1 MPDLK
6 LEDLSARQKGALL
19 IAVGKTAIS
28 YNVEPEEVLDDWV
41 NYHGDLIHHLAS
53 EGMDTAIAEK
63 ALKALIDHVN
73 EQVDGD
79 SDA

>member
-6 LEDLSARQKGALL
+6 LEDLSSRQKGALL
-19 IAVGKTAIS
+19 IAVGKTSIS
-28 YNVEPEEVLDDWV
+28 YNVEPEEVLDSWV
-41 NYHGDLIHHLAS
+41 TYHGDLIHHLAS

-63 ALKALIDHVN
+63 SLKALIDHVKN
-73 EQVDGD
+73 PDGD